1 MSKFGETLFGGSRF
15 IFWSLAPVLAA
26 CAAALPLLVGEWTAA
41 RVLFVALAEV
51 LLVSLILALY
61 DPRRFRWA
69 ARCVTGVVFCAYL
82 LYLIDSAF
90 AGGSSSLKPVM
101 GFIVIG
107 LPCLWYTIFGR
118 FSRRPEGPREDEQE
132 ISEKVDATDFNL

>member
-1 MSKFGETLFGGSRF
+1 MSRFGETLFGGSRF

-26 CAAALPLLVGEWTAA
+26 CAVGMPLLVAEWTAA
-41 RVLFVALAEV
+41 YVVFVVLAEV

-82 LYLIDSAF
+82 LYLVDGAF
-90 AGGSSSLKPVM
+90 AEGSSSVKPLM
-101 GFIVIG
+101 GFIAIG

-118 FSRRPEGPREDEQE
+118 FSRRPEGPREGERE
-132 ISEKVDATDFNL
+132 LSEKVDATDLNP